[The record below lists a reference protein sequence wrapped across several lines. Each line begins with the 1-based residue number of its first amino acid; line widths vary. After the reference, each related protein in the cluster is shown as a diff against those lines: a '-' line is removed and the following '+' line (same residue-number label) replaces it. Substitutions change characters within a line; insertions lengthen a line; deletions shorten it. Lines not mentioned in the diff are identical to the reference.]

1 MLKSRE
7 NNFRRI
13 ESLLVTTFR
22 QMKYLTIIILV
33 LFNANNCMGQN
44 FVRQNA
50 ESNDNLISRTIES
63 NSVKIGQSY
72 ELRDSTSATLIYFEI
87 KALDSAK
94 LVVDSFENQF
104 GQFLNPYSGRATVTL
119 FNVLYSVDNIHF
131 QKHTVDT
138 INYNSGCCPCHQ
150 PNIVDSIAFIDNITK
165 NDLILYLI
173 HPVSF
178 NCNSIS
184 HYYALFYKNFWTN
197 IKQGIFSF
205 KPFASFPR
213 NQRFSDKES
222 EIEMIKYFYEMKNKK

>member
-7 NNFRRI
+7 NNFGRI
-13 ESLLVTTFR
+13 ELLLVTKFR
-22 QMKYLTIIILV
+22 QMKYLTTIILV
-33 LFNANNCMGQN
+33 LFNVNNCLGQTY
-44 FVRQNA
+44 VRQNA
-50 ESNDNLISRTIES
+50 ESNDNLIARTIDS

-94 LVVDSFENQF
+94 LVVDSNENQF
-104 GQFLNPYSGRATVTL
+104 GQFLNPYSGRASVTL
-119 FNVLYSVDNIHF
+119 FNVLYSLDNINF
-131 QKHTVDT
+131 QKYTVDT
-138 INYNSGCCPCHQ
+138 IDYNSGCCPCHQ
-150 PNIVDSIAFIDNITK
+150 PDIVDSISFIDNTTK

-173 HPVSF
+173 HPVSI

-197 IKQGIFSF
+197 IKQGNFLF
-205 KPFASFPR
+205 QPFASFPR
-213 NQRFSDKES
+213 NQRFSDKEN